1 VTGPRT
7 ENTSFNFLINAG
19 RVSPQSGSS
28 AAVAAIKLRFKR
40 RRLFPG
46 LI

>member
-7 ENTSFNFLINAG
+7 ENTSFNFNAG

-28 AAVAAIKLRFKR
+28 AAVAAIKLRFNVAVS
-40 RRLFPG
+40 FQV
-46 LI
+46 